1 MYICAYISVC
11 TYVHIFTHIY
21 IYPYIILLF
30 NIHEAI
36 LGFNEWGSNKIFI
49 AKD

>member
-1 MYICAYISVC
+1 MYIYTYIHVC
-11 TYVHIFTHIY
+11 TYIHIFTH

-30 NIHEAI
+30 NIYEAI
-36 LGFNEWGSNKIFI
+36 LGFNAWDSNKIFI